1 MPDVGQKGTPDLV
14 PLDQFKQSHPQET
27 GSPAM
32 SQDVEEEQPVP
43 PTPDVDVGEPQKRGR
58 GRPKN
63 NTFFR
68 GRPRKLSLQSPA
80 VMRTANATDSPGGSE
95 EASPE

>member
-14 PLDQFKQSHPQET
+14 PLDQSTQSQPQEP

-43 PTPDVDVGEPQKRGR
+43 AGARCCCGGTPEERTGEAQKEYIL
-58 GRPKN
+58 
-63 NTFFR
+63 
-68 GRPRKLSLQSPA
+68 PRETQKTA
-80 VMRTANATDSPGGSE
+80 VTSSHADS
-95 EASPE
+95 